1 LRIIRIFSSII
12 LAEVLYVKKNL
23 FSDNKQA
30 SKGFYAALGI
40 SAVMIGSACYFAY
53 GQSRKLSNELTAKN
67 SVSEPEAPV
76 NKRAYNVPRTTAVA
90 VRTTAPVRTAAP
102 QTTVTAAAAK
112 AAATLP
118 AAELTVS
125 EQPAEETAAA
135 VLSDPKPPLKDMT
148 QVIAGFSGGELVRN
162 ETTGSWQTHN
172 GTDFAAEVGAEVYAV
187 SGGEIAEVKNDPV
200 WGVTVTLDHKNGFVT
215 RYCGMSQALEVQQ
228 GDKLSGGD
236 LIGTVGNTAD
246 IESSLTPHLHI
257 EILHNGDYVD
267 PMRELKQ

>member
-1 LRIIRIFSSII
+1 M
-12 LAEVLYVKKNL
+12 KKNL

-53 GQSRKLSNELTAKN
+53 GQSRKFSNELTVKN

-76 NKRAYNVPRTTAVA
+76 NKRAYNVPKTTAVA

-102 QTTVTAAAAK
+102 VTTITAAATK

-118 AAELTVS
+118 AAEITVS
-125 EQPAEETAAA
+125 EQQAEETAAA
-135 VLSDPKPPLKDMT
+135 VLSDPKPPLRDMT
-148 QVIAGFSGGELVRN
+148 QVITDFSGSELVRN

-187 SGGEIAEVKNDPV
+187 SGGEVAEVKNDPV

-215 RYCGMSQALEVQQ
+215 RYCGLSQALEVQQ

-257 EILHNGDYVD
+257 EMLHNGSYID
-267 PMRELKQ
+267 PMFELKQ